1 MCWIVVSFIFHPEVT
16 YFRSLSLILFIIC
29 LLIFTSDWLLWLS
42 CPICR
47 ISNAYFISILF
58 SQWIAGKSSC
68 KHFESRNQICVCVC
82 MLYGKDTKYLKMI
95 TQKKSVSSV
104 VSQNM
109 NSIKTVLV
117 GEMLLLAVCV
127 NSGFRKWR
135 RWLRKGTGYKFFSS
149 VPSPVP
155 ASVRMSLGREESLCK
170 ELILY
175 LWEREGQEVWTPEQ
189 ARHAQLCSLAWDSS
203 LD

>member
-47 ISNAYFISILF
+47 ISNAYFLSILF

-127 NSGFRKWR
+127 ILGSESEEGGWEKVQVIS
-135 RWLRKGTGYKFFSS
+135 FS
-149 VPSPVP
+149 
-155 ASVRMSLGREESLCK
+155 ALSLLQSLP
-170 ELILY
+170 
-175 LWEREGQEVWTPEQ
+175 LWGCHWAEKSLF
-189 ARHAQLCSLAWDSS
+189 ARN
-203 LD
+203 